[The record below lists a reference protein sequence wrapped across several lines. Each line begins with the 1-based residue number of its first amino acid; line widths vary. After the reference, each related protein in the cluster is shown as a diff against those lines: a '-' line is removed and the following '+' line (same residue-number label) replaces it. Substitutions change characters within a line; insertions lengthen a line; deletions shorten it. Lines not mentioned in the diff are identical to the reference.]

1 MSYLRI
7 TKPTTTLTAHD
18 PYDLQK
24 EIVAIPNRTN
34 DFAFALFNHRQLQK
48 IQVSNEFP
56 HTNRKKGVK
65 LKFLRCRHSSQ
76 TRESTSEELQL
87 NLVGRPDLRYL
98 AYDTVRPQPPCSSST
113 KS

>member
-7 TKPTTTLTAHD
+7 TNLTTTLMAHD

-24 EIVAIPNRTN
+24 ELSLPRIEPTTSRSHRSTTDNYKKFKLVTN
-34 DFAFALFNHRQLQK
+34 FH
-48 IQVSNEFP
+48 IQQE
-56 HTNRKKGVK
+56 KGVELK
-65 LKFLRCRHSSQ
+65 LLRCRHSSQ

-87 NLVGRPDLRYL
+87 NLIGRSHLRYL
-98 AYDTVRPQPPCSSST
+98 AHDTSRPRPPCSSST